1 MIVIVKKHGEVRERE
16 KCLLAQPADE
26 ESVLVTKR
34 VGFGDFSGDIY

>member
-1 MIVIVKKHGEVRERE
+1 MIVIVKEDREVRDRE
-16 KCLLAQPADE
+16 KWLLVQAAE